1 MQIIKIAERFKTP
14 FRFFKPI
21 ICKKE
26 MKKLFTTKSLCK
38 TGIMAALYA
47 VLTWAFGSLA
57 FGPVQIRPAE
67 ALTVL
72 PLFFAEAVPA
82 LYIGCML
89 ANLLS
94 GFGLYD
100 IFLGSLAT
108 LLAALAT
115 YFFGKIIKNHYLK
128 VAVGG
133 IFPVL
138 FNAFLIPLVI
148 WLASGEAA
156 YWVNFVSLLITQSLW
171 VYALGVPFYFALL
184 RLKNSNKVPFLFEIG
199 SN

>member
-1 MQIIKIAERFKTP
+1 
-14 FRFFKPI
+14 
-21 ICKKE
+21 
-26 MKKLFTTKSLCK
+26 
-38 TGIMAALYA
+38 MAALYA

-171 VYALGVPFYFALL
+171 VYALGIPFYFALL
-184 RLKNSNKVPFLFEIG
+184 GLKNSNKVPFLFEIG
-199 SN
+199 SNQ